1 MRKLYGI
8 GSVTLNFV
16 EKVRE
21 KRMLF
26 QEQVRKVK
34 QAAPKLAATT
44 NEQRNAALAAV
55 REALLQHQ
63 AEIFE
68 ANKQDLAQAEADG
81 VSGPVLKRLKFDEGK
96 LRDVTAGISDLTK
109 MEDPLFQ
116 IQFAREL
123 DEGLVLKRVTCPIGV
138 IGVIFEARPDAL
150 VQISA
155 LCIKSG
161 NCVILK
167 GGSEALRSN
176 KKLFDIIH
184 EAIIDAGLP
193 ADSMMQLEARSEINE
208 LLECH
213 ESVDLLIPRGSNAFV
228 QYIMNHTKIPVMGHA
243 DGICHIYVDKDADL
257 AKAVSII
264 VDAKTQYVSAC
275 NTVETLLVHED
286 IKDQLLPLLKEALDA
301 KKVELRGTKDVA
313 AVVDCV
319 PSTEADDK
327 TEYLDYILSAKTVKN
342 MDEAIDHINHFGS
355 HHTDCIITE
364 NPDAAEHFMNLVD
377 SAGVYQNCSTRF
389 ADGYRYGFGAEVG
402 ISTGKLH
409 ARGPVGLEGL
419 VSYKYK
425 LYGTGQIVDDYA
437 SGKKQ
442 FHFKNITE

>member
-1 MRKLYGI
+1 
-8 GSVTLNFV
+8 
-16 EKVRE
+16 
-21 KRMLF
+21 MLF

-34 QAAPKLAATT
+34 QAAPQLAATT

-116 IQFAREL
+116 TQFAREL

-257 AKAVSII
+257 AKAVPII

-275 NTVETLLVHED
+275 NTVETLLVHEA
-286 IKDQLLPLLKEALDA
+286 IKDQLLPMLKEALDA

-364 NPDAAEHFMNLVD
+364 NPDVAEHFMNLVD

-442 FHFKNITE
+442 FHFKDIAE

>member
-1 MRKLYGI
+1 
-8 GSVTLNFV
+8 
-16 EKVRE
+16 
-21 KRMLF
+21 MLF

-34 QAAPKLAATT
+34 KAAPKLAVTT
-44 NEQRNAALAAV
+44 NEQRNVALAAV
-55 REALLQHQ
+55 KAALLQHQ

-68 ANKQDLAQAEADG
+68 SNKQDLAQAEADG

-116 IQFAREL
+116 TQFAKEL

-184 EAIIDAGLP
+184 EAIIAAGLP
-193 ADSMMQLEARSEINE
+193 ANCMMQLEARSEINE

-257 AKAVSII
+257 AKAVPII

-275 NTVETLLVHED
+275 NTVETLLVHEAV
-286 IKDQLLPLLKEALDA
+286 KDQLLPVLKEALDV

-319 PSTEADDK
+319 PSIEADDK

-442 FHFKNITE
+442 FHFKNIANER